1 MKSKARLLNQAP
13 FWALFIGVGFAQYW
27 QLLIGPAN
35 VDSVRAIICIIELT
49 TIIHFQSTNHHST
62 RLPKWIIVSFS
73 IWVISTIVSTVLSV
87 RFYFSLITQLEW
99 FTHAV
104 FAFVLAQHL
113 NKQQWDKLITAIPFA
128 LVCTAIFYVY
138 RWFTLEDPYTF
149 NWINATPFTNIRQLG
164 YFCTVSAI
172 ISQFSYLLC
181 KNTSRKKLWFISCI
195 VSVSFLIWTAGRG
208 AFYSYLLT
216 IILAIIILPNYRSKI
231 LTSTFISLLFGFL
244 IAYMG
249 TTDSTAGN
257 INHLSKMSIAVRIGM
272 WIETLQSLSSFKT
285 LLFGY
290 GVNTYQVTCKNF
302 VFMQPHNAI
311 VQALHDWG
319 TIGTVS
325 FLSLIGYIL
334 INTLLKIYKK
344 TIESHTQIIAFFAA
358 VSLCLHSLNAGVF
371 YHSYSILV
379 FALCIAYLLPIS
391 LNNKQPILTTA
402 YKNLCSGIV
411 ILLFCLHLTNTYW
424 LIRPVIPAPNSFTA
438 TMVRSFPST
447 TLIINR
453 WIEAWYKYYP
463 AEAFEWT
470 QWLQTHGDNSW
481 YYYYLEAR
489 VRDDIGEQDKAAMLI
504 TQAIENA
511 PQRQQQHLIDF
522 QNALKKQM

>member
-1 MKSKARLLNQAP
+1 MKSKARFLNQAP

-35 VDSVRAIICIIELT
+35 VDSVRAIICLIELT
-49 TIIHFQSTNHHST
+49 TIIYFQSKSNHST
-62 RLPKWIIVSFS
+62 NLPKWIIISFS
-73 IWVISTIVSTVLSV
+73 IWVVSTIVSTVLSV

-104 FAFVLAQHL
+104 FAFVLAQHIK
-113 NKQQWDKLITAIPFA
+113 KQQWDTLITAIPFA

-138 RWFTLEDPYTF
+138 RWFSIDDPQSF
-149 NWINATPFTNIRQLG
+149 KWDNFATPFTNIRQLG
-164 YFCTVSAI
+164 YFCTVAAI
-172 ISQFSYLLC
+172 ISQFSYLLSD
-181 KNTSRKKLWFISCI
+181 NDLHKKLWFIATVI
-195 VSVSFLIWTAGRG
+195 SVSFLVWTAGRG
-208 AFYSYLLT
+208 AFYSYLIT
-216 IILAIIILPNYRSKI
+216 TILALFLLPTHRKK
-231 LTSTFISLLFGFL
+231 LVTTTLISLAFGFFVA
-244 IAYMG
+244 IVA
-249 TTDSTAGN
+249 STNTSAGE
-257 INHLSKMSIAVRIGM
+257 IEHLSKMSIAVRIGM

-391 LNNKQPILTTA
+391 LNNEKPILTNT
-402 YKNLCSGIV
+402 YKNLCSGVV

-424 LIRPVIPAPNSFTA
+424 LIRPVIPAPNSFAA

-489 VRDDIGEQDKAAMLI
+489 VRDDIGEKDKAAMLI

-511 PQRQQQHLIDF
+511 PQRQQQHLVDF
-522 QNALKKQM
+522 QKSIKN

>member
-1 MKSKARLLNQAP
+1 MKSKVSLLNQAP
-13 FWALFIGVGFAQYW
+13 FWVLFISVGFAQYW

-49 TIIHFQSTNHHST
+49 TIIYFQSTNHHST

-99 FTHAV
+99 FTHAA

-113 NKQQWDKLITAIPFA
+113 KKQQWDKLITAIPFA

-138 RWFTLEDPYTF
+138 RWFSIDEPQSF
-149 NWINATPFTNIRQLG
+149 NWVNYATPFTNIRQLG
-164 YFCTVSAI
+164 YFCTVAAV
-172 ISQFSYLLC
+172 ISQITYLLSS
-181 KNTSRKKLWFISCI
+181 NHLHKKLWFIATVI
-195 VSVSFLIWTAGRG
+195 SVSFLVWTAGRG
-208 AFYSYLLT
+208 AFYSYLIT
-216 IILAIIILPNYRSKI
+216 IILAFFLLPAYRKKLIITT
-231 LTSTFISLLFGFL
+231 LTSLILGFF
-244 IAYMG
+244 IAYIA
-249 TTDSTAGN
+249 TTSSSAGN
-257 INHLSKMSIAVRIGM
+257 IDHLSKTSINIRVPM
-272 WIETLQSLSSFKT
+272 WVETLQSLSSIKT

-391 LNNKQPILTTA
+391 LNNKKPILTTT
-402 YKNLCSGIV
+402 YKNLCSGVV

-424 LIRPVIPAPNSFTA
+424 LIRPVIPAPNSFAA

-463 AEAFEWT
+463 TEAFEWT

-489 VRDDIGEQDKAAMLI
+489 VQDDIGEKDKASRLI
-504 TQAIENA
+504 AQAIENA
-511 PQRQQQHLIDF
+511 PQHQQKQLVDF
-522 QNALKKQM
+522 QKSIKN